1 MNSHIKM
8 RIIVLL
14 IIMLLPSVN
23 LINCQKDFAV
33 DADQINNEN
42 TLINDIYEPNNS
54 RSQAYKIKS
63 LPCQISQAV
72 LIDKMDLDW
81 FMFSLND
88 IEEDTCEIKI
98 TFEMNDMNDEM
109 GIEGF
114 LYNEPDSLGRY
125 FQLYKGADSD
135 AKVIFGWKCIPDNYF
150 LLVRLDTLYSKEGK
164 YSFTISTQKI

>member
-1 MNSHIKM
+1 MNSHNKM
-8 RIIVLL
+8 RNIILL
-14 IIMLLPSVN
+14 IIMLLLSVN

-33 DADQINNEN
+33 DVDHINNEN
-42 TLINDIYEPNNS
+42 PLTNDIYEPNNS
-54 RSQAYKIKS
+54 RCQAYNIKS
-63 LPCQISQAV
+63 LPYQISQAV

-81 FMFSLND
+81 FMFSLNG
-88 IEEDTCEIKI
+88 IKEDTCEIKI
-98 TFEMNDMNDEM
+98 TFAMNDMTDEM

-150 LLVRLDTLYSKEGK
+150 LMVRLDTLYNKRGK
-164 YSFTISTQKI
+164 YSLNISTQNI

>member
-1 MNSHIKM
+1 MNSHNKM

-14 IIMLLPSVN
+14 IIMLLASVN

-33 DADQINNEN
+33 DFDHINNEN
-42 TLINDIYEPNNS
+42 PLTNDIYEPNNS

-72 LIDKMDLDW
+72 LIDKIDLDW
-81 FMFSLND
+81 FMFSLNGVEKD
-88 IEEDTCEIKI
+88 SCEIKI
-98 TFEMNDMNDEM
+98 TFEMNEMTDEM

-114 LYNEPDSLGRY
+114 LYNEADSLGRY
-125 FQLYKGADSD
+125 SHLYKGADSD

-150 LLVRLDTLYSKEGK
+150 LLVRLDTLYIKKGK
-164 YSFTISTQKI
+164 YSLNISTQTI